1 MWQRVAMPVIWSA
14 MVVVVIAIEEM
25 REGIQVRIKTITI
38 TITILWERRGG
49 EYDAFGFDVGCSG
62 SSWRYC

>member
-1 MWQRVAMPVIWSA
+1 MPVIWSA
-14 MVVVVIAIEEM
+14 MVAVVIAIEEM

-38 TITILWERRGG
+38 TILWEGRGG
-49 EYDAFGFDVGCSG
+49 EHGAFGFDVGCSG